1 MSDGA
6 VVVVLE
12 EDAEAGRRLGQ
23 PVDLFLER
31 DDLVARLAQRRRQ
44 PLVLGARGGEL
55 GLLAARRSSSA
66 RWAASSR
73 GPSPAVSFSV
83 PGTVL
88 TSRFTHTGY
97 TFADGNFDPIGVWL
111 ERYSTG
117 EFDAASVSGTVTR
130 S

>member
-1 MSDGA
+1 M
-6 VVVVLE
+6 VLE
-12 EDAEAGRRLGQ
+12 EDAEAGRRLSQ
-23 PVDLFLER
+23 PVDLFLQR

-55 GLLAARRSSSA
+55 GLRWQRAAPRARAARRSS
-66 RWAASSR
+66 R
-73 GPSPAVSFSV
+73 GASPAVSFSV

-97 TFADGNFDPIGVWL
+97 TFADGNFDLIGVRL
-111 ERYSTG
+111 ERYSAGT
-117 EFDAASVSGTVTR
+117 FDAASVSGTVTR